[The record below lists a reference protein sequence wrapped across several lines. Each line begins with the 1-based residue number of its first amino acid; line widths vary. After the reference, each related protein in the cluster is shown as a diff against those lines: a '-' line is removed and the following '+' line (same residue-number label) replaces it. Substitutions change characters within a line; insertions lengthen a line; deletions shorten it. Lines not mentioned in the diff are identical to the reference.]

1 MQRADSLKDPDAGK
15 DRGQEEKGA
24 TEDEMVG
31 SHHGLNGHEFE
42 QTLGDSEGQGSPA
55 AAVHGVT
62 KSQTWLSDWTTITF
76 YTNHMFKKTQKM
88 KIFLIL
94 QYSTLK
100 STVVQ
105 YNSWHTRARSH
116 LWRFATRRFIRRGLM
131 SSNFSNVTELISK
144 GDRPQT
150 RLQTPDSQ
158 SLLLKELRTD
168 TKNPSP

>member
-62 KSQTWLSDWTTITF
+62 KSQT
-76 YTNHMFKKTQKM
+76 
-88 KIFLIL
+88 
-94 QYSTLK
+94 
-100 STVVQ
+100 
-105 YNSWHTRARSH
+105 
-116 LWRFATRRFIRRGLM
+116 
-131 SSNFSNVTELISK
+131 
-144 GDRPQT
+144 
-150 RLQTPDSQ
+150 
-158 SLLLKELRTD
+158 
-168 TKNPSP
+168 